1 MLIFHALNLSISNVF
16 HCLIWLVQAKRQQ
29 AAVLTRSPGNGRS
42 NQLADFNTKESRE
55 RREAVSQYYRGHDIT
70 ESAQKQSVR
79 FKAGSL
85 LYLGRVHVEES
96 DFLVSYA
103 LIFSYSQMS
112 QNEYLEL

>member
-1 MLIFHALNLSISNVF
+1 MF
-16 HCLIWLVQAKRQQ
+16 QAKRQQ

-42 NQLADFNTKESRE
+42 NQLVDFNTKESRE

-96 DFLVSYA
+96 DFLVGS
-103 LIFSYSQMS
+103 LL
-112 QNEYLEL
+112 NESKRGFWNFPFNLSTKLS